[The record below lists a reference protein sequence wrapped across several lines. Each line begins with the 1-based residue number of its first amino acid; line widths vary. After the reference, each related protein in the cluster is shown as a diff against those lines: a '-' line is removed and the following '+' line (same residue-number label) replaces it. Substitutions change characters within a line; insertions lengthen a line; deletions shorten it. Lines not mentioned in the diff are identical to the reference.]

1 MGTSIFYS
9 SLNDEAPLGLAWANN
24 FCINKCIAQFKVL
37 DIFRT
42 VTHVSYIHMGSATG
56 GGPGGHGP
64 LRKYWGPIMHL
75 VPPPKKIFFFG
86 KILLCRQLMYSVCL

>member
-56 GGPGGHGP
+56 GGQGAMAPSESIGG
-64 LRKYWGPIMHL
+64 
-75 VPPPKKIFFFG
+75 
-86 KILLCRQLMYSVCL
+86 Q